1 ATLYCVAS
9 LEKSSFYTAWRL
21 FGDNANHPKKEHFY
35 LLKIFITLSII
46 LFSAQVFAED
56 NPSIRFRPSAIKFH
70 EAVQHQQLQETMAI
84 KNTGKGIMN
93 VRLRSSCECLSI
105 TPTVATIT
113 PNNIQQILLR
123 FDTQDRIGR
132 IGEYIFVDSNDPV
145 NPHVTLVVEGM
156 VKGSSS
162 IPDKHVS
169 AQAVT
174 TIINKPLVNDT
185 RVDVCLALFSTPG
198 CKYCQQLKSEIIPQ
212 IGKKHGAAIKLK
224 VLEIDQ
230 PENYKKLLLLEK
242 QLATQD
248 TKIPVI
254 FIDNHMLYGREQIQL
269 HLEDEI
275 KQCVSRGGCGW
286 MPDIL
291 SDKPV
296 HIEERFASIRLIPIL
311 IAGLLDGINPCA
323 FATIIFFISYLV
335 LAGRSRKEILLIGIS
350 FTVAVFLSYLLIGL
364 GIFHILKIANFRI
377 INYLIASMTI
387 ILGILSLR
395 DYLKI
400 KQGRLIEGIPQTITN
415 QIINSNTHA
424 NEIICSGTTC
434 NLPKKRIY
442 QSIYKHGKTGG
453 YILSILSS
461 FGLGMIIS
469 IFEFSCTGQIYVPT
483 LMYMTKISGLRI
495 MASGY
500 LILYNLMFVA
510 PLIVIFL
517 LSYNGIKSKTFS
529 EFAEKHVAA
538 IKLAITVFFFGMG
551 ILLIV
556 W

>member
-1 ATLYCVAS
+1 M
-9 LEKSSFYTAWRL
+9 
-21 FGDNANHPKKEHFY
+21 
-35 LLKIFITLSII
+35 LKIFITLFI
-46 LFSAQVFAED
+46 LLFPTQLFAED
-56 NPSIRFRPSAIKFH
+56 APSIKFRPSVIKFP
-70 EAVQHQQLQETMAI
+70 EAVQHQQFEETLAI
-84 KNTGKGIMN
+84 KNAGKGIMN

-105 TPTVATIT
+105 TPTAATIT
-113 PNNIQQILLR
+113 SNNIQQILLK

-132 IGEYIFVDSNDPV
+132 IAEYIFVDSNDLL
-145 NPHVTLVVEGM
+145 NPHVTIVVEGM
-156 VKGSSS
+156 VQGSSS
-162 IPDKHVS
+162 I
-169 AQAVT
+169 AQIPAVISGT
-174 TIINKPLVNDT
+174 NKPMANVY
-185 RVDVCLALFSTPG
+185 LALFSTPG

-212 IGKKHGAAIKLK
+212 IGKKHGANIKLK
-224 VLEIDQ
+224 VFEVNQ
-230 PENYKKLLLLEK
+230 PENYKKLLSLEK
-242 QLATQD
+242 QLGTQG
-248 TKIPVI
+248 TNMPVI
-254 FIDNHMLYGREQIQL
+254 FIDNHMLYGKKQIQL

-275 KQCVSRGGCGW
+275 KQCVSRVSRSECSW
-286 MPDIL
+286 MLDMPADEPI
-291 SDKPV
+291 
-296 HIEERFASIRLIPIL
+296 HIASVRLIPIL

-335 LAGRSRKEILLIGIS
+335 LAGRGRKEILLIGIS
-350 FTVAVFLSYLLIGL
+350 FTAAVFLSYLLIGF

-387 ILGILSLR
+387 VLGILSLR

-400 KQGRLIEGIPQTITN
+400 KQGKLIEKDIPQNITKR
-415 QIINSNTHA
+415 IINSNTTPSDDG
-424 NEIICSGTTC
+424 IVCIGTTC
-434 NLPKKRIY
+434 SLPKTRIH

-461 FGLGMIIS
+461 FGLGMVIS
-469 IFEFSCTGQIYVPT
+469 ILEFSCTGQIYVPT

-510 PLIVIFL
+510 PLVIIFL

-538 IKLAITVFFFGMG
+538 IKLSIAVFFFGMG
-551 ILLIV
+551 ILLLI